1 MAIYRKEV
9 EAIFYTG
16 ENMEEIKDFLGEY
29 FRKVDEL
36 GKLWYLQS
44 PICGFESW
52 LNPQEDMIVRYS
64 DGSFGDVPKD
74 DFLDEWEEV
83 E

>member
-1 MAIYRKEV
+1 MARYRKEV

-16 ENMEEIKDFLGEY
+16 ENVEEIKAFLDKHFAY
-29 FRKVDEL
+29 VDKFER
-36 GKLWYLQS
+36 LWYLPTPMS
-44 PICGFESW
+44 EFESW
-52 LNPQEDMIVRYS
+52 LTPQGDMIVRYS

-83 E
+83 K